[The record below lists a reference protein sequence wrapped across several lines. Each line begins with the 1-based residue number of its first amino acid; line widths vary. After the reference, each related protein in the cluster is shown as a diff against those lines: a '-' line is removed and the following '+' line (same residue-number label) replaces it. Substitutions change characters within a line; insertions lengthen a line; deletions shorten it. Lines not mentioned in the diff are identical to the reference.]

1 MNKKDIAKTGSVA
14 VFVLAVL
21 GLIYLISRGDILSA
35 NPVGIVI
42 QVGSVGLMIWARITF
57 GFRSFHAAAN
67 TTKGRLVTNG
77 PYRWLRHPIYSAVIY
92 FTWAGVMSHLH
103 WDAAAAALLVT
114 LSLFARMLFEE
125 RFLRE
130 TYEEYESYSK
140 HTARLIPFVF

>member
-1 MNKKDIAKTGSVA
+1 MNKKDISKTGSVA

-21 GLIYLISRGDILSA
+21 GLMYLISQGDILSA
-35 NPVGIVI
+35 NPIGIIV
-42 QVGSVGLMIWARITF
+42 QVGAVGLMIWARITF

-77 PYRWLRHPIYSAVIY
+77 PFRWLRHPIYSAVIY

-103 WDAAAAALLVT
+103 WDSAAAALVVT

-125 RFLRE
+125 SFLRAA
-130 TYEEYESYSK
+130 YEEYQAYSK
-140 HTARLIPFVF
+140 QTARLIPFVF